1 MARISLAQVRPL
13 PSTPNKHFA
22 SASILSIAETGHM
35 AVKRMV
41 NLAHGLGR
49 HGEVSFQSAKRLPVW
64 PYARLPRKNPS
75 PFDALSHP

>member
-1 MARISLAQVRPL
+1 
-13 PSTPNKHFA
+13 
-22 SASILSIAETGHM
+22 M